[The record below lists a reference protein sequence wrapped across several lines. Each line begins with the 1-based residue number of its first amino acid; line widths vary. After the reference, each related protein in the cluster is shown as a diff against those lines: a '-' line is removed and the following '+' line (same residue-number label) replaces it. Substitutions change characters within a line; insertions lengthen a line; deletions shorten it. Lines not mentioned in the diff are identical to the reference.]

1 MVVVIGLVS
10 YSVHRSR
17 VERASQL
24 AAVEQFRV
32 FEDIEHLETS
42 IRAER
47 GYTTSVVLL
56 EGQDAHTNEYM
67 VKQRS
72 HTDEIMLKLPVW
84 PAGLVVGGVQLT
96 TKKHLEDRLNEP
108 RNTSET
114 GCMSFVVA

>member
-114 GCMSFVVA
+114 G